1 MKKINTII
9 FGATGKIGE
18 STLFIINKN
27 RKSINLE
34 GITCNKNLNKLM
46 KIAKSFNVQKI
57 GFNKK
62 NINTRRRY
70 DFNKYE
76 IYNDLSNFHHL
87 ISKKTDVIIF
97 AISGL
102 SSIDLLLKIL
112 KKGKKIGMANK
123 EIIITLGKK
132 FNILSKKYNT
142 DIVPL
147 DSEHNSIY
155 HLLNQNLCKF
165 KSITITATGGPFLKY
180 TQRQFKNITVNQAIK
195 HPVWSMGK
203 KISIDS
209 ATMMNKAL
217 EKIEAKYL
225 FNLKD
230 SEIEAII
237 HPQAI
242 VHAIINYKNGISN
255 AILNKPDMRIPISS
269 VFFDF
274 NNHIPVIDKIDFK
287 KKLELEFIPI
297 DEKKFPAMRIGAE
310 VMRMGGL
317 APHIFNYLN
326 ELLVNLFLSKQISF
340 TDIVY
345 LNEINLE
352 RFFNKNSNNT
362 NPKLIDIKNV
372 NNWIDKNLYIGN

>member
-18 STLFIINKN
+18 STLSIINKN

-34 GITCNKNLNKLM
+34 GITCNNNLNKLL
-46 KIAKSFNVQKI
+46 KIAKSFNVKKI
-57 GFNKK
+57 GFNEK

-70 DFNKYE
+70 DLNKYE

-102 SSIDLLLKIL
+102 SCIDLLLKIL
-112 KKGKKIGMANK
+112 KNVKKIGMANK

-132 FNILSKKYNT
+132 FNTLSKKYNT

-225 FNLKD
+225 FNLND
-230 SEIEAII
+230 CEIEAII

-242 VHAIINYKNGISN
+242 VHAIINYKNGVSN

-310 VMRMGGL
+310 VMKMGGM

-326 ELLVNLFLSKQISF
+326 ELLVNLFLRKQISF
-340 TDIVY
+340 IDIVY

>member
-34 GITCNKNLNKLM
+34 GITCNNNLNKLM
-46 KIAKSFNVQKI
+46 KIAKSFNVKKI
-57 GFNKK
+57 GFNEK
-62 NINTRRRY
+62 NINTRRKY

-76 IYNDLSNFHHL
+76 TYNDLSNFHHL

-112 KKGKKIGMANK
+112 KNGKKIGMANK

-132 FNILSKKYNT
+132 FNTLSKKYNT

-180 TQRQFKNITVNQAIK
+180 TQRQLKNITINQAIK

-225 FNLKD
+225 FNLND

-287 KKLELEFIPI
+287 KKLELEFIPM

-326 ELLVNLFLSKQISF
+326 ELLVNLFLRKQISF
-340 TDIVY
+340 IDIVY